1 VDLPTTLA
9 LGGLFFALSIF
20 CGWRGAGRAD
30 PARGVRMVP
39 WRFLMLLSGAGLFL
53 MLIHLS
59 ALLGVNTYG

>member
-1 VDLPTTLA
+1 MDLTTTLA
-9 LGGLFFALSIF
+9 LSALFLGFSVF
-20 CGWRGAGRAD
+20 SGWRGSRPAD

-39 WRFLMLLSGAGLFL
+39 WRLLMLLSGAGLFL